1 MNDFTTGQ
9 LASRARVNVE
19 TIRYYERNGL
29 VEEPPRSASGY
40 RKYPADSV
48 ERLRFIK
55 RAQSLGFSLQEIK
68 ELLELRMRPDVGC
81 ADIRRR
87 AQAKLEDVDRRLREL
102 RALRASLVQ
111 LTRDCAGS
119 GPVSNCS
126 ILQSLGEEERT

>member
-1 MNDFTTGQ
+1 MIDFTTGQ

-68 ELLELRMRPDVGC
+68 ELLELRMRPDADC

-111 LTRDCAGS
+111 LTHDCAGS